1 MKRLLV
7 FLTLAAF
14 AVMPRAA
21 AQGAQPVSACGA
33 LLPHAPVL
41 VGMTDTAA
49 YFPKLKGL
57 RVAVLANHTAVARF
71 CEPAQGKYAAEA
83 ERLPGVSAGEAGG
96 FAGQGRVSA
105 GSFAG
110 GFRRRD
116 DPSGRSA
123 ARPRIQCD
131 GDLFARTRIPGNG
144 RCGRACRKLGGRADG
159 NPDSV
164 ALRRQYQTPLG
175 RGDAVVRRAGGR
187 YAGRRTAVLHLLYND
202 APHDG
207 CLCRIRPYGRRARP
221 AQSQRASDRRAGARH
236 EVQVG
241 RRSLADSRAARAYDG
256 RDRPDGRRRGVE
268 PEMQA
273 GCGLLPQLHPCDTLR
288 ASGRAVAQSADAAC
302 RLPLSVA
309 LPFRRDGRQSWARN
323 RQAVRNLRPSR
334 YEGVWILVY
343 ATADGRGQASAAGGT
358 ALLRRRPE
366 PNARSTRRG
375 RWD

>member
-7 FLTLAAF
+7 FLTLAAL
-14 AVMPRAA
+14 ARRAA
-21 AQGAQPVSACGA
+21 RCGSGGAARIGLRRTASACSGA
-33 LLPHAPVL
+33 GRHDRHCGL
-41 VGMTDTAA
+41 
-49 YFPKLKGL
+49 FPETEGP
-57 RVAVLANHTAVARF
+57 AR
-71 CEPAQGKYAAEA
+71 G
-83 ERLPGVSAGEAGG
+83 RAGEPYRRRAFLRTGAGEIRGRGGTTVGSIRRRSGG

-131 GDLFARTRIPGNG
+131 GELFARTRIPGNG

-256 RDRPDGRRRGVE
+256 RDRPDGRRRGLE

-288 ASGRAVAQSADAAC
+288 ASGRA
-302 RLPLSVA
+302 
-309 LPFRRDGRQSWARN
+309 
-323 RQAVRNLRPSR
+323 
-334 YEGVWILVY
+334 
-343 ATADGRGQASAAGGT
+343 
-358 ALLRRRPE
+358 RRPICR
-366 PNARSTRRG
+366 RSGPSTSIRRSVFSKG
-375 RWD
+375 RSSVLGAEQTSHSKSTAIPI

>member
-1 MKRLLV
+1 
-7 FLTLAAF
+7 
-14 AVMPRAA
+14 
-21 AQGAQPVSACGA
+21 
-33 LLPHAPVL
+33 
-41 VGMTDTAA
+41 MTDTAA

-241 RRSLADSRAARAYDG
+241 VGALPIPVLHGLTMGEIARMAVGEGWSRK
-256 RDRPDGRRRGVE
+256 
-268 PEMQA
+268 
-273 GCGLLPQLHPCDTLR
+273 
-288 ASGRAVAQSADAAC
+288 C
-302 RLPLSVA
+302 RLDVVCCRNYTHATPYG
-309 LPFRRDGRQSWARN
+309 FRS
-323 RQAVRNLRPSR
+323 
-334 YEGVWILVY
+334 
-343 ATADGRGQASAAGGT
+343 
-358 ALLRRRPE
+358 RRRPICRRSVPSTSIRRSVFSKGRSSVLGAE
-366 PNARSTRRG
+366 PTSRSKSTAIPI
-375 RWD
+375 